1 MEFLVKSV
9 RPETLKTATLV
20 LAVGEGRKLGASA
33 KAVDDATGGAIS
45 AVLKRGDLAGKVGQT
60 LLLQSLPNLKAERVL
75 LVGAGKERELG
86 DRQYRKLASA
96 VLSTLKGL
104 AGADAALALGD
115 LAVKGRGAH
124 AKARL
129 LVETLADGLYV
140 FDRYKSQKAEPLKL
154 KKLTLLADKAD
165 SAAVEQGS
173 KEAQAIANGMALTR
187 DLGNLPPNVC
197 HPTFLGE
204 QAKGLAKEFKG
215 LKVEVLDEKKLRELG
230 MGSFLAVA
238 QGSDQPPRLIVLQ
251 YNGAK
256 KDQAPHVL
264 VGKGITF
271 DTGGISLKPGL
282 GMDEMKFDM
291 CGAASVFGTFRAV
304 LELQLPINLVGL
316 LACAENMPSGGATRP
331 GDIVTTMSGQTVEIL
346 NTDAEGRLV
355 LCDALTY
362 AERFKPQSV
371 IDIATLT
378 GACIVALGSNTSG
391 LMGNNEALVRQ
402 LLKAGEFADDRA
414 WQLPLFDEYQE
425 QLDSPFADIANI
437 GGPKAGTIT
446 AGCFLSRFAKKYHW
460 APPGHRRHRLDQ
472 RRQGQRRHRPPGSV
486 VDPVP
491 AGTGQVTRVDFYVI
505 PSADPSARLQ
515 VACRLAEKAWRQ
527 GMQVYLH
534 CADEAQRSELDGR
547 LWSFRGEA
555 FIPHSLA
562 EEDAE
567 APVALGLGEPP
578 GNHRDLLINLTLEA
592 PGFVPNFSRVAELV
606 VEEPAIRQAARDKFR
621 FYREQGYPL
630 QDHRLPRI

>member
-1 MEFLVKSV
+1 M
-9 RPETLKTATLV
+9 
-20 LAVGEGRKLGASA
+20 
-33 KAVDDATGGAIS
+33 
-45 AVLKRGDLAGKVGQT
+45 
-60 LLLQSLPNLKAERVL
+60 
-75 LVGAGKERELG
+75 
-86 DRQYRKLASA
+86 
-96 VLSTLKGL
+96 
-104 AGADAALALGD
+104 
-115 LAVKGRGAH
+115 
-124 AKARL
+124 
-129 LVETLADGLYV
+129 
-140 FDRYKSQKAEPLKL
+140 
-154 KKLTLLADKAD
+154 
-165 SAAVEQGS
+165 
-173 KEAQAIANGMALTR
+173 
-187 DLGNLPPNVC
+187 
-197 HPTFLGE
+197 
-204 QAKGLAKEFKG
+204 
-215 LKVEVLDEKKLRELG
+215 
-230 MGSFLAVA
+230 
-238 QGSDQPPRLIVLQ
+238 
-251 YNGAK
+251 
-256 KDQAPHVL
+256 L

-446 AGCFLSRFAKKYHW
+446 AGCFLALRQEIPLGA
-460 APPGHRRHRLDQ
+460 PGHRRHRLDQ

-505 PSADPSARLQ
+505 PSADPSARSG
-515 VACRLAEKAWRQ
+515 RLPPGREAWRQ
-527 GMQVYLH
+527 GMQVT
-534 CADEAQRSELDGR
+534 CIAPTRRSAASWTAACGASAAR
-547 LWSFRGEA
+547 PSFLTAWPRKTPRRPSPWA
-555 FIPHSLA
+555 RASP
-562 EEDAE
+562 
-567 APVALGLGEPP
+567 GEPSRP
-578 GNHRDLLINLTLEA
+578 ADQPDPRGPRLRPEL
-592 PGFVPNFSRVAELV
+592 SRVAELV

>member
-20 LAVGEGRKLGASA
+20 IAVGEGRKLGATA
-33 KAVDDATGGAIS
+33 KAVDEATGGAI
-45 AVLKRGDLAGKVGQT
+45 ANLLKRGDLAGKVGQT
-60 LLLQSLPNLKAERVL
+60 LLLQDLPNLKAERVL
-75 LVGAGKERELG
+75 LVGAGKERELS
-86 DRQYRKLASA
+86 DRAYRKLVSA
-96 VLSTLKGL
+96 VLGNLKSLG
-104 AGADAALALGD
+104 GADAVLALGD
-115 LAVKGRGAH
+115 LAVKGRNAH
-124 AKARL
+124 GKARL
-129 LVETLADGLYV
+129 QVETLADGTYV
-140 FDRYKSQKAEPLKL
+140 FDRFKSQKAEAPKL
-154 KKLTLLADKAD
+154 KKVTLLADKAD
-165 SAAVEQGS
+165 AAAVEQGAR
-173 KEAQAIANGMALTR
+173 EAQAIANGMALTR
-187 DLGNLPPNVC
+187 DLGNLPPNLC

-204 QAKGLAKEFKG
+204 QAKALGKEYKG

-256 KDQAPHVL
+256 KKDEAPHVL

-304 LELQLPINLVGL
+304 LELQLPINLVGVM
-316 LACAENMPSGGATRP
+316 ACAENMPSGGATRP

-362 AERFKPQSV
+362 VERFKPQSV
-371 IDIATLT
+371 VDIATLT

-391 LMGNNEALVRQ
+391 LMGNNDALVKQ
-402 LLKAGEFADDRA
+402 LLKAGEVADDRA

-446 AGCFLSRFAKKYHW
+446 AGCFLSRFAKKFHW
-460 APPGHRRHRLDQ
+460 AHLDIAGTAWISGGKDKGATG
-472 RRQGQRRHRPPGSV
+472 R
-486 VDPVP
+486 PVP
-491 AGTGQVTRVDFYVI
+491 LLTQ
-505 PSADPSARLQ
+505 
-515 VACRLAEKAWRQ
+515 
-527 GMQVYLH
+527 YL
-534 CADEAQRSELDGR
+534 LDR
-547 LWSFRGEA
+547 A
-555 FIPHSLA
+555 
-562 EEDAE
+562 
-567 APVALGLGEPP
+567 
-578 GNHRDLLINLTLEA
+578 
-592 PGFVPNFSRVAELV
+592 
-606 VEEPAIRQAARDKFR
+606 K
-621 FYREQGYPL
+621 
-630 QDHRLPRI
+630 

>member
-20 LAVGEGRKLGASA
+20 IAVGEGRKLGATA
-33 KAVDDATGGAIS
+33 KAVDEATGGAI
-45 AVLKRGDLAGKVGQT
+45 ANLLKRGDLAGKVGQT
-60 LLLQSLPNLKAERVL
+60 LLLQDLPNLKAERVL
-75 LVGAGKERELG
+75 LVGAGKERELS
-86 DRQYRKLASA
+86 DRAYRKLVSA
-96 VLSTLKGL
+96 VLGNLKNLG
-104 AGADAALALGD
+104 GGDAVLALGD
-115 LAVKGRGAH
+115 LAVKGRNAH
-124 AKARL
+124 GKARL
-129 LVETLADGLYV
+129 QVETLADGTYV
-140 FDRYKSQKAEPLKL
+140 FDRFKSQKAEAPKL
-154 KKLTLLADKAD
+154 KKITLLTDKAD
-165 SAAVEQGS
+165 AAAVEQGA

-187 DLGNLPPNVC
+187 DLGNLPPNLC

-204 QAKGLAKEFKG
+204 QAKALGKEYKG

-256 KDQAPHVL
+256 KKDEAPHVL

-304 LELQLPINLVGL
+304 LELQLPINLVGVM
-316 LACAENMPSGGATRP
+316 ACAENMPSGGATRP

-362 AERFKPQSV
+362 VERFKPQSV
-371 IDIATLT
+371 VDIATLT

-391 LMGNNEALVRQ
+391 LMGNNDALVKQ
-402 LLKAGEFADDRA
+402 LLKAGEVADDRA

-446 AGCFLSRFAKKYHW
+446 AGCFLSRFAKKFHW
-460 APPGHRRHRLDQ
+460 AHLDIAGTAWISGGKDKGATG
-472 RRQGQRRHRPPGSV
+472 R
-486 VDPVP
+486 PVP
-491 AGTGQVTRVDFYVI
+491 LLTQ
-505 PSADPSARLQ
+505 
-515 VACRLAEKAWRQ
+515 
-527 GMQVYLH
+527 YL
-534 CADEAQRSELDGR
+534 LDR
-547 LWSFRGEA
+547 A
-555 FIPHSLA
+555 
-562 EEDAE
+562 
-567 APVALGLGEPP
+567 
-578 GNHRDLLINLTLEA
+578 
-592 PGFVPNFSRVAELV
+592 
-606 VEEPAIRQAARDKFR
+606 K
-621 FYREQGYPL
+621 
-630 QDHRLPRI
+630 

>member
-20 LAVGEGRKLGASA
+20 IAVGEGRKLGATA
-33 KAVDDATGGAIS
+33 QAVDAASGGAIS
-45 AVLKRGDLAGKVGQT
+45 TLLKRGDLAGKVGQT
-60 LLLQSLPNLKAERVL
+60 LLLQSVPSLKAERVL
-75 LVGAGKERELG
+75 LVGAGKERELS
-86 DRQYRKLASA
+86 DRQYRKLVSS
-96 VLSTLKGL
+96 VLGSLKNLG
-104 AGADAALALGD
+104 GADAALALGE
-115 LAVKGRGAH
+115 LAVKGRNAH
-124 AKARL
+124 GKARL

-140 FDRYKSQKAEPLKL
+140 FDRYKSQKADALKL
-154 KKLTLLADKAD
+154 KKITLLADKAEA
-165 SAAVEQGS
+165 AAVEQGS

-197 HPTFLGE
+197 HPTFMGE
-204 QAKGLAKEFKG
+204 QAKALAKEHKS

-230 MGSFLAVA
+230 MGSFLAVS
-238 QGSDQPPRLIVLQ
+238 QGSEQPPRLIVLQ
-251 YNGAK
+251 YNGGK
-256 KDQAPHVL
+256 KDEAPHVL

-316 LACAENMPSGGATRP
+316 LACAENMPSGRATRP

-355 LCDALTY
+355 LCDTLTY

-371 IDIATLT
+371 VDIATLT

-391 LMGNNEALVRQ
+391 LMGNNDQLVRQ
-402 LLKAGEFADDRA
+402 LLKAGEEADDRA

-460 APPGHRRHRLDQ
+460 AHLDIAGTAWISGGKEKGATG
-472 RRQGQRRHRPPGSV
+472 R
-486 VDPVP
+486 PVP
-491 AGTGQVTRVDFYVI
+491 LLTQ
-505 PSADPSARLQ
+505 
-515 VACRLAEKAWRQ
+515 
-527 GMQVYLH
+527 YL
-534 CADEAQRSELDGR
+534 LDR
-547 LWSFRGEA
+547 A
-555 FIPHSLA
+555 
-562 EEDAE
+562 
-567 APVALGLGEPP
+567 
-578 GNHRDLLINLTLEA
+578 
-592 PGFVPNFSRVAELV
+592 
-606 VEEPAIRQAARDKFR
+606 K
-621 FYREQGYPL
+621 
-630 QDHRLPRI
+630 